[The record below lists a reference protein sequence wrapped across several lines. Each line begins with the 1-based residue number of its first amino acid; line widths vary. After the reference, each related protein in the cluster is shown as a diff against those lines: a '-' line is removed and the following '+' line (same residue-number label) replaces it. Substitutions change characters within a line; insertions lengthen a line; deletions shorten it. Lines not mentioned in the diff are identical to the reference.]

1 MFMSSHCS
9 RASLALTLNFFA
21 FLFQVLAKL
30 IFVELLAT
38 FTLKFL
44 RVADLKVRS
53 SLFISIRLIALLAG
67 ELGFIELI
75 HSELAHFHALEDSS
89 AIWTL
94 IASP

>member
-1 MFMSSHCS
+1 M
-9 RASLALTLNFFA
+9 
-21 FLFQVLAKL
+21 
-30 IFVELLAT
+30 FVELLAT
-38 FTLKFL
+38 FTLKIL
-44 RVADLKVRS
+44 RVADFKVRS
-53 SLFISIRLIALLAG
+53 SLFISMGLFALLAG